1 MHISDGV
8 LPTSVV
14 AAGWVITLILLAVTL
29 GLSRKK
35 GNISEQVP
43 KLSVITGA
51 FFVAS
56 LVHIPVPPTSV
67 HLILNGLVGVVLGV
81 LAFPSIFV
89 GLTLQAILFQH
100 GGITTIGINTV
111 NMGVPALLAY
121 AVFRAGAGK
130 VKTNRRVSEGLFG
143 ALAGGL
149 AVIINIVFLS
159 LTLLSAGEAFTE
171 VAKFA
176 ALTHVPII
184 IIEAVITGA
193 VVSYLAKVK
202 PELLPLNTE
211 V

>member
-29 GLSRKK
+29 GLSRKQ

-121 AVFRAGAGK
+121 AVFRTGVGK
-130 VKTNRRVSEGLFG
+130 VKTNRGGSEGLFG

-159 LTLLSAGEAFTE
+159 ITLLSSGEAFTE